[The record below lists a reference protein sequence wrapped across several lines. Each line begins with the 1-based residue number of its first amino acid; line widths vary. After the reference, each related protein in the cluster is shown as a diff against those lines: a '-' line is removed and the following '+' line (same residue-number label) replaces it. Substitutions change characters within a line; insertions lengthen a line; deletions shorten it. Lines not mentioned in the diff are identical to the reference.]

1 MKMIPFNDLMKKLP
15 PEVRDAAEER
25 YQELRREVLIKQLRE
40 SMKVTQAQLAK
51 RTGIKTPNLSRLE
64 RQKDMQI
71 ATLRKIVTALGG
83 KLELV
88 ARFDD
93 TAVRI
98 ALPK

>member
-1 MKMIPFNDLMKKLP
+1 MAKDFIEFARKSLP
-15 PEVRDAAEER
+15 PEVWAAAEER